1 MFSERRGNGVK
12 GQHAGCVSIRAALDE
27 MTRITLS
34 DGKGQ
39 RVPFLPTGEGGSGQ
53 RPGEKFRSPSG
64 GLFKGRED
72 PPEAS
77 VSINNVTF

>member
-1 MFSERRGNGVK
+1 MFSERSGNGVK

-53 RPGEKFRSPSG
+53 
-64 GLFKGRED
+64 
-72 PPEAS
+72 
-77 VSINNVTF
+77 VNVKPLAFL

>member
-1 MFSERRGNGVK
+1 MFSKRSGNGVK

-53 RPGEKFRSPSG
+53 RPAVNERSNEKQGRSCPC
-64 GLFKGRED
+64 
-72 PPEAS
+72 
-77 VSINNVTF
+77 SI

>member
-1 MFSERRGNGVK
+1 MFSERSGNGVK

-39 RVPFLPTGEGGSGQ
+39 HVPFLLPGEGGSGQ
-53 RPGEKFRSPSG
+53 RPAFNERLNEKQGRSCPC
-64 GLFKGRED
+64 F
-72 PPEAS
+72 
-77 VSINNVTF
+77 I